1 MKKHPCL
8 RTCVVALL
16 TVTLSVA
23 CVPSALALAEGDAA
37 QRKDIIF
44 LEPLPLFF
52 H

>member
-23 CVPSALALAEGDAA
+23 CVPSALALAESDAA
-37 QRKDIIF
+37 SSSSASVCVVSQ
-44 LEPLPLFF
+44 LVL
-52 H
+52 